1 MTKKI
6 KEMQEFFGLEV
17 TGKLDSG
24 TLDLV
29 HKRRCGFP
37 DVGGFSTFAGEPRW
51 AKKGSYIQVVIL
63 EFLM

>member
-17 TGKLDSG
+17 TGKPDSG

-29 HKRRCGFP
+29 QKCRCGFP
-37 DVGGFSTFAGEPRW
+37 DVAGFSTFAGEPKW
-51 AKKGSYIQVVIL
+51 AKQVL
-63 EFLM
+63 TYR